1 MRTELESRKGSARIA
16 RQSALRWGHAMK
28 NPIYFLL
35 VIAMMAVGAAV
46 EAQSN
51 KIPRIGF
58 VTAGSGKRLNGFG
71 FPIWE
76 SNE

>member
-1 MRTELESRKGSARIA
+1 MRTELESSKAQAIA
-16 RQSALRWGHAMK
+16 QHSALRWGHAMK
-28 NPIYFLL
+28 NFIYFRL

-58 VTAGSGKRLNGFG
+58 VTAGSVNG
-71 FPIWE
+71 
-76 SNE
+76 

>member
-1 MRTELESRKGSARIA
+1 
-16 RQSALRWGHAMK
+16 MK

>member
-1 MRTELESRKGSARIA
+1 MRSELESSKAQAMLST
-16 RQSALRWGHAMK
+16 QHFRWGHAMK

-35 VIAMMAVGAAV
+35 VIAMMAVGAVV

-58 VTAGSGKRLNGFG
+58 VTAGSGKR
-71 FPIWE
+71 
-76 SNE
+76 